1 MVNSD
6 VEDGATQ
13 RFVVGADG
21 TPMDYT
27 EMRALY
33 ETMEDYA
40 EDMER
45 AMNTDEADAKEK
57 EIQAFQSVCN
67 FLIKIV
73 SFRSRSSS
81 RSLHLVHTPD
91 SRANRCSTIS
101 AAI

>member
-1 MVNSD
+1 MVNTD

-45 AMNTDEADAKEK
+45 AMNTDEPNEEKK
-57 EIQAFQSVCN
+57 EIQVFQSVCN
-67 FLIKIV
+67 FFNQNCL
-73 SFRSRSSS
+73 F
-81 RSLHLVHTPD
+81 
-91 SRANRCSTIS
+91 
-101 AAI
+101 